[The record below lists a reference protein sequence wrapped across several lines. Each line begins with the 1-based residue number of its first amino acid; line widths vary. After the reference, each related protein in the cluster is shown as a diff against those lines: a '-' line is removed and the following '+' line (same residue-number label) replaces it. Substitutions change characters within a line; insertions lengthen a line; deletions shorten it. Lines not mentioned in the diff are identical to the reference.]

1 VQRGAPTLKFVVS
14 SDEDFVEL
22 SMEYENKSVALGSRA
37 HNYLLLTLA
46 RQKLADS
53 AEQIAP
59 ASCGWMDKDQLAG
72 GLRMTPQ
79 QIDGEIFRIR
89 RHFASHG
96 VAESSSVVERRE
108 RTRLIRL
115 GLDRVLVQRG

>member
-1 VQRGAPTLKFVVS
+1 M
-14 SDEDFVEL
+14 

-46 RQKLADS
+46 RQKLADA

-79 QIDGEIFRIR
+79 QVDGENLSHSTPLSRATDCLSR
-89 RHFASHG
+89 RA
-96 VAESSSVVERRE
+96 SSSVANARA
-108 RTRLIRL
+108 
-115 GLDRVLVQRG
+115 